1 MNTIETTTDT
11 ISNGSSAL
19 PATIRRAHERVFG
32 GLERLLDGW
41 FIELGARL
49 VFAWVLLAYYLNS
62 ASTKLGEGFF
72 GILSPSAGAYAQILP
87 SIAEQYS
94 YDPSAIP
101 FFPWHLIVIL
111 GTVSEILLPVLIVLG
126 LFTRVAAV
134 GMIVFI
140 GVQTGVDI
148 AFHGTAAGAWFDTQP
163 GQLVDQ
169 RTLWVFVLLVLMVKG
184 AGAASVDRW
193 LRFVRSPRQAIS
205 VA

>member
-1 MNTIETTTDT
+1 MNTTETTTDT
-11 ISNGSSAL
+11 ISSRSSTL
-19 PATIRRAHERVFG
+19 PATIRRAHDRVFG

-49 VFAWVLLAYYLNS
+49 VFACVLLGYYLNS

-72 GILSPSAGAYAQILP
+72 GIFSPSAGAYAQILP
-87 SIAEQYS
+87 SIAEHYS

-148 AFHGTAAGAWFDTQP
+148 AFHGTAAGSWFDTQP
-163 GQLVDQ
+163 GELVDL
-169 RTLWVFVLLVLMVKG
+169 RMLWVFVLLVLVVRGPG
-184 AGAASVDRW
+184 AVSVDRW
-193 LRFVRSPRQAIS
+193 LGKRF
-205 VA
+205 